1 MYFSPLNG
9 WRNWSSE
16 LSNVMW
22 SLTTIEKNCLRYL
35 CVRVLSHSVVSY
47 SLQPHELLPSG
58 CSVHGILQARTLEW
72 IAFFLLQ
79 GIFLTQRL
87 NLGLLHC
94 RRSLYHLRHQGS
106 ILNFLIILLKSP
118 WLSWEVT
125 QTIHLTFLKK
135 KYKVTRQYFFALNH
149 TVWIQDCGF

>member
-22 SLTTIEKNCLRYL
+22 SLTTIEKKLSKIPL
-35 CVRVLSHSVVSY
+35 CACVKSFSRVP
-47 SLQPHELLPSG
+47 LQLHELLPTGS
-58 CSVHGILQARTLEW
+58 SVHGILQARTLEW

-118 WLSWEVT
+118 QLSWEVT

-135 KYKVTRQYFFALNH
+135 KYKVTRQYFFALSH